1 MSEQLLIYVVMLM
14 CCLLKAW
21 EVGATCVNL
30 FMDFSF
36 SLNEMEGMPQGHDC
50 NTPKAT
56 SGFSGDACISEQQE
70 HLLPIANV
78 GRIMKKVLPPNAKI
92 SKEAKETMQ
101 ECASEFI
108 GFITGEAADICHKD
122 DRKSVNGDDI
132 CSAMKTLG
140 LDYYANATRRYLHR
154 YKEHEENG
162 STSKLINRNTV
173 IDIVDELSISKAGSS
188 GRSPMN
194 RPRG

>member
-1 MSEQLLIYVVMLM
+1 MAEHLLIYAMLM
-14 CCLLKAW
+14 CSLLRAW

-30 FMDFSF
+30 FMNFSF
-36 SLNEMEGMPQGHDC
+36 SLEMEGMPEGHDC
-50 NTPKAT
+50 NAPNAT
-56 SGFSGDACISEQQE
+56 SSFSGDACISELQE

-140 LDYYANATRRYLHR
+140 LDYYGNAMKRYLIR
-154 YKEHEENG
+154 YKEHEERA
-162 STSKLINRNTV
+162 STSKLNRNTV

-188 GRSPMN
+188 GRCPMN
-194 RPRG
+194 HPRG

>member
-1 MSEQLLIYVVMLM
+1 
-14 CCLLKAW
+14 
-21 EVGATCVNL
+21 
-30 FMDFSF
+30 MDFSF
-36 SLNEMEGMPQGHDC
+36 SLEMEGMTQGHDC
-50 NTPKAT
+50 NVPKET
-56 SGFSGDACISEQQE
+56 GSFSGDACISKQQE

-108 GFITGEAADICHKD
+108 GFITGEAADRCHKD
-122 DRKSVNGDDI
+122 NRKSLNGDDI

-140 LDYYANATRRYLHR
+140 LDDYANAMRRYLIR
-154 YKEHEENG
+154 YKEHEEKA
-162 STSKLINRNTV
+162 STSKLDRNSTV
-173 IDIVDELSISKAGSS
+173 IDIIDELSISKAGSS

-194 RPRG
+194 HPKG